1 VHAARN
7 SIDELLGALERDM
20 AGAEPAVADIANAE
34 LLNTFTR
41 QLSTLIGEAL
51 TSRLLAQAT
60 ASDPEGPEDVQEH
73 K

>member
-1 VHAARN
+1 
-7 SIDELLGALERDM
+7 
-20 AGAEPAVADIANAE
+20 VADIANDE

-51 TSRLLAQAT
+51 TARLLAQAI
-60 ASDPEGPEDVQEH
+60 ALEEGPEDVQEH